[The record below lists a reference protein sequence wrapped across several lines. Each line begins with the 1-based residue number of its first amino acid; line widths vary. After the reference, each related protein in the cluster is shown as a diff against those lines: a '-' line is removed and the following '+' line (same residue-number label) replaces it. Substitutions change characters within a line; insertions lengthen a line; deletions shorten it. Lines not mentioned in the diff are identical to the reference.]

1 MTKLKNSDLIEDGIF
16 DKFQKDAKLA
26 EASLRLLETAILDTQ
41 KASASLAE
49 STPLE
54 GYKNI
59 QLRVKAVED
68 YEDAEKSLA
77 KVQAER
83 EKLAQ
88 KIADQEAKAEQKR
101 ANDAAKETA
110 RQAKAE
116 ATRAKMAAKEAERQS
131 KAKKAVKD
139 MSDAE
144 IKAETIQKKQDAD
157 RIKRLKAE
165 AVLLDDQAGA
175 LEKLAAKNRLLAQ
188 ERESMPDI
196 STPEA
201 KARITEINAEINA
214 NNELIAENSD
224 KLKQQKMNVGNYTD
238 SILEALGASKEFGGG
253 VAGVTNA
260 FDSLSPALNVINKG
274 LQKFTMWNEKA
285 EQQSKDTNIELSKTK
300 KIMAGVAIGA
310 TALAGAAL
318 GGLATAF
325 NNSRAGGEQMD
336 IMGQK
341 MSASMGILANKLLS
355 ATGLAKDFGNEAD
368 KAVRKQ
374 RELESELASIQE
386 LQSDPMQKRSEKVEA
401 AAKAT
406 EQAIIDVKN
415 QIIELDKQ
423 GIKPLTESSA
433 GLFEQLND
441 IWTDQSIN
449 EYIKAMNML
458 RVETGAYS
466 IELAK
471 LTGLAEANDAIE
483 GNNTRSLNDRI
494 EAMRRASKYTIEAAK
509 VQEKLNQKNLEIANQ
524 ALFIK
529 DKINL
534 GGLFEQYG
542 INAENAKTK
551 ISELYTTNKKFA
563 DELDSTANIEQIN
576 AMQNAMATLV
586 TAQYQ
591 LKTKLEQLQAKEDM
605 AVQDQAEMD
614 LDMLQDTYG
623 KKLTLIEAEIAKTR
637 VTTAEKI
644 MLQRQATDELEK
656 TSKRTREVLTQQG
669 LAGSKNPE
677 AILKLFDITDL
688 DTLNKAIRQLEKS
701 EMIEKRVQQYV
712 EDYKEYLVQVADL
725 KKQIADED
733 ERISKLSAER
743 YATNQVIEQ
752 IRQARKA
759 GGTVE
764 EINKKIS
771 EIEKQAATDAFDA
784 KRDEINQRIYLIDK
798 EEKQK
803 REKLATEIQ
812 EIEAEI
818 AKKGGD
824 KLLESVLKFKNEKLN
839 ALNGES
845 EDRATA
851 LKELADVELEIE
863 KNKTAA
869 YIEEQQKRED
879 ESKKALEAE
888 KESIKQRNEMA
899 QAAASFMENLLKQ
912 QAQRRIDAV
921 DKQISAT
928 DKQIS
933 ALEETARAGVESST
947 ENLAYETKK
956 RAELEAERE
965 KEIKRMKRMELALA
979 LIKVYLAKVAAGE
992 KNPLASTAIEMVGM
1006 QALVESIPTFFEGT
1020 NEKTVGEVLGKPDI
1034 AGRDGYIVRVDRD
1047 ETILNAENTRQ
1058 YHASLKEPDA
1068 QPVENTAVLR
1078 KLDGIAD
1085 AIASKPV
1092 YTGLDYN
1099 HIERAVITTVETRH
1113 KIMKTHRK
1121 GGVFGN

>member
-1 MTKLKNSDLIEDGIF
+1 MTKIKNTDLIEDGIF

-26 EASLRLLETAILDTQ
+26 EASLRLLESAIQDTQ
-41 KASASLAE
+41 KASAALAE
-49 STPLE
+49 ATPLE

-59 QLRVKAVED
+59 QLRVKAVEE

-101 ANDAAKETA
+101 ANDAVKEQA

-131 KAKKAVKD
+131 KAKKTVKE

-144 IKAETIQKKQDAD
+144 IKADTIQKKQDAD

-165 AVLLDDQAGA
+165 AVLLNDQAGA

-196 STPEA
+196 ATPEA
-201 KARITEINAEINA
+201 KARISEINAEINA
-214 NNELIAENSD
+214 NNQLIAENSD

-260 FDSLSPALNVINKG
+260 FDSLSPALNVVNKG
-274 LQKFTMWNEKA
+274 IQKFTMWNEKA
-285 EQQSKDTNIELSKTK
+285 KQQAEDTNTELSKTK

-325 NNSRAGGEQMD
+325 ANSRAGGEQMD
-336 IMGQK
+336 IVGQK
-341 MSASMGILANKLLS
+341 MSASMGVLANKLLS

-374 RELESELASIQE
+374 KELESELASIRE
-386 LQSDPMQKRSEKVEA
+386 LQSDPMQKRSDAVEESAKV
-401 AAKAT
+401 T
-406 EQAIIDVKN
+406 QQAINDVKKK
-415 QIIELDKQ
+415 IIELDKQ

-471 LTGLAEANDAIE
+471 LNGKAEANDAIE
-483 GNNTRSLNDRI
+483 GNNAKSLNTRI
-494 EAMRRASKYTIEAAK
+494 AAMKNAIYYTEQAAK
-509 VQEKLNQKNLEIANQ
+509 TQEKLNQKTLEIANQ

-542 INAENAKTK
+542 ITAENAKTK
-551 ISELYTTNKKFA
+551 ISELYTTNAKFA
-563 DELDSTANIEQIN
+563 SDLDSTADIDKLN
-576 AMQNAMATLV
+576 AMQNAMAGLI

-591 LKTKLEQLQAKEDM
+591 LQVKQEQNKAKLDM

-623 KKLTLIEAEIAKTR
+623 KKLTLIEQEIAKTR

-644 MLQRQATDELEK
+644 ALQKHATDELEK
-656 TSKRTREVLTQQG
+656 TSKRTREVLTQEG
-669 LAGSKNPE
+669 LAGSKDPQ
-677 AILKLFDITDL
+677 AILKLFEIKDL

-701 EMIEKRVQQYV
+701 EMIEKRVQQYI

-733 ERISKLSAER
+733 ERILKLSAER
-743 YATNQVIEQ
+743 YATNQVTEQ
-752 IRQARKA
+752 IRQAREA

-771 EIEKQAATDAFDA
+771 EIEKQAASDALEA
-784 KRDEINQRIYLIDK
+784 KRDEINQRIYLIGKD
-798 EEKQK
+798 EKQK
-803 REKLATEIQ
+803 REKLASEIQ

-818 AKKGGD
+818 AKNGNNAILEETKRFKQA
-824 KLLESVLKFKNEKLN
+824 KLD

-879 ESKKALEAE
+879 EE
-888 KESIKQRNEMA
+888 KESIKRRNEMA
-899 QAAASFMENLLKQ
+899 QAGAAFLENLLKQ

-979 LIKVYLAKVAAGE
+979 LIKVYAAKVAAGD

-1006 QALVESIPTFFEGT
+1006 QALVESLPTFFEGT

-1047 ETILNAENTRQ
+1047 ETILNADRTRE
-1058 YHASLKEPDA
+1058 YHASLKEPES

-1092 YTGLDYN
+1092 YLGRDYN
-1099 HIERAVITTVETRH
+1099 ATERAVIDTIETRH
-1113 KIMKTHRK
+1113 KVMRTHRK

>member
-131 KAKKAVKD
+131 KAKKTVND

-196 STPEA
+196 TTPEA

-285 EQQSKDTNIELSKTK
+285 KQQAKDTNTELSKTK

-336 IMGQK
+336 IIGQK

-374 RELESELASIQE
+374 RDLESELASIQE
-386 LQSDPMQKRSEKVEA
+386 LQSDPMQKRSEKVDA

-471 LTGLAEANDAIE
+471 LNGLAEANDALE
-483 GNNTRSLNDRI
+483 GNNTLSLNNRI
-494 EAMRRASKYTIEAAK
+494 DAMKRAIYYTEQAAK
-509 VQEKLNQKNLEIANQ
+509 TQEKLNQKTLEIANQ

-563 DELDSTANIEQIN
+563 EDLDNTADIDKLN
-576 AMQNAMATLV
+576 AVQNAMAGLV

-591 LKTKLEQLQAKEDM
+591 LQTKQRQNQAKLDM
-605 AVQDQAEMD
+605 AVQDQAKMD
-614 LDMLQDTYG
+614 LDMLQDTYR

-637 VTTAEKI
+637 VTIAEKVA
-644 MLQRQATDELEK
+644 LQNHALSELER
-656 TSKRTREVLTQQG
+656 TSKRTREVLTQEG
-669 LAGSKNPE
+669 LAGSKDPE
-677 AILKLFDITDL
+677 AILKLFAITDL

-701 EMIEKRVQQYV
+701 EMIEQRVQQYV

-733 ERISKLSAER
+733 ERILKLSAER
-743 YATNQVIEQ
+743 YATNQVTEQ
-752 IRQARKA
+752 IRQAREA

-764 EINKKIS
+764 EINKKMS
-771 EIEKQAATDAFDA
+771 EIEKQAASDALES
-784 KRDEINQRIYLIDK
+784 KRDEINQRL
-798 EEKQK
+798 
-803 REKLATEIQ
+803 R
-812 EIEAEI
+812 
-818 AKKGGD
+818 
-824 KLLESVLKFKNEKLN
+824 LLE
-839 ALNGES
+839 GES
-845 EDRATA
+845 EDRATT

-863 KNKTAA
+863 KNKTAV
-869 YIEEQQKRED
+869 YIEEQQKRD
-879 ESKKALEAE
+879 DKE
-888 KESIKQRNEMA
+888 KESIKRRNEMA
-899 QAAASFMENLLKQ
+899 QTAASFMENLLKQ

-979 LIKVYLAKVAAGE
+979 LIKVYAAKVAAGD

-1006 QALVESIPTFFEGT
+1006 QALVESLPTFFEGT

-1047 ETILNAENTRQ
+1047 ETILNADRTRE

-1092 YTGLDYN
+1092 YMGRDYN
-1099 HIERAVITTVETRH
+1099 ATERAVIDTVETRL

>member
-116 ATRAKMAAKEAERQS
+116 ATRAKMATKEAERQS
-131 KAKKAVKD
+131 KAKKTVKD

-144 IKAETIQKKQDAD
+144 IKAETIQKKHDAD

-175 LEKLAAKNRLLAQ
+175 LEKLAAKNRMLAQ

-196 STPEA
+196 TTPEA
-201 KARITEINAEINA
+201 KSRITEINAEINA

-238 SILEALGASKEFGGG
+238 SILEALSASKEFGGG

-274 LQKFTMWNEKA
+274 LQKFTKWNEQA
-285 EQQSKDTNIELSKTK
+285 EQQAKDTNIELSKTK
-300 KIMAGVAIGA
+300 KIMTGVAIGA

-471 LTGLAEANDAIE
+471 LNGKAEANDAIE
-483 GNNTRSLNDRI
+483 GNSARSLNDRI
-494 EAMRRASKYTIEAAK
+494 DAMKRAIYYTEQAAK
-509 VQEKLNQKNLEIANQ
+509 TQEKLNQKTLEIANQ

-563 DELDSTANIEQIN
+563 EDLDNTADIDKLN
-576 AMQNAMATLV
+576 AVQNAMAGLV

-591 LKTKLEQLQAKEDM
+591 LQTKQRQNQAKLDM

-637 VTTAEKI
+637 VTTAEKVA
-644 MLQRQATDELEK
+644 LQNHALSELER
-656 TSKRTREVLTQQG
+656 TSKRTREVLTQEG
-669 LAGSKNPE
+669 LAGSKDPE
-677 AILKLFDITDL
+677 AILKLFDIIDL

-701 EMIEKRVQQYV
+701 EMIEKRVQQYI

-733 ERISKLSAER
+733 ERILKLSAER
-743 YATNQVIEQ
+743 YATNQVTEQ
-752 IRQARKA
+752 IRQAREA

-764 EINKKIS
+764 EINKKMS
-771 EIEKQAATDAFDA
+771 EIEKQTASDALEA
-784 KRDEINQRIYLIDK
+784 KRDEINQRL
-798 EEKQK
+798 
-803 REKLATEIQ
+803 R
-812 EIEAEI
+812 
-818 AKKGGD
+818 
-824 KLLESVLKFKNEKLN
+824 LLTS
-839 ALNGES
+839 ES

-879 ESKKALEAE
+879 EE
-888 KESIKQRNEMA
+888 KESIKRRNEMA

-979 LIKVYLAKVAAGE
+979 LIKVYAAKVAAGD

-1006 QALVESIPTFFEGT
+1006 QALVESLPTFFEGT

-1047 ETILNAENTRQ
+1047 ETILNADRTRE

-1092 YTGLDYN
+1092 YMGRDYN
-1099 HIERAVITTVETRH
+1099 ATERAVIDTVETRH

>member
-68 YEDAEKSLA
+68 YEDAEMSLA

-131 KAKKAVKD
+131 KSKKAVKD

-196 STPEA
+196 TTPEA
-201 KARITEINAEINA
+201 KARIAEINAEINA

-274 LQKFTMWNEKA
+274 LQKFTKWNEQA
-285 EQQSKDTNIELSKTK
+285 EQQAKDTNIELSKTK

-336 IMGQK
+336 IIGQK

-401 AAKAT
+401 AAKVT

-471 LTGLAEANDAIE
+471 LNGLAEANDALE
-483 GNNTRSLNDRI
+483 GNNTLSLNDRI
-494 EAMRRASKYTIEAAK
+494 DAMKRAIYYTEQAAK
-509 VQEKLNQKNLEIANQ
+509 TQEKLNQKTLEIANQ

-563 DELDSTANIEQIN
+563 EDLDNTADIDKLN
-576 AMQNAMATLV
+576 AVQNAMAGLV

-591 LKTKLEQLQAKEDM
+591 LQTKQRQNQAKLDM

-637 VTTAEKI
+637 VTTAEKVA
-644 MLQRQATDELEK
+644 LQNHALSELER
-656 TSKRTREVLTQQG
+656 TSKRTREVLTQEG
-669 LAGSKNPE
+669 LAGSKDPE
-677 AILKLFDITDL
+677 AILNLFDITDL

-701 EMIEKRVQQYV
+701 EMIEKRVQQYI
-712 EDYKEYLVQVADL
+712 EDYKEYLVQVAEL

-733 ERISKLSAER
+733 ERILKLSAER
-743 YATNQVIEQ
+743 YATQQVTEQ
-752 IRQARKA
+752 IRQAREA

-764 EINKKIS
+764 EINKKMS
-771 EIEKQAATDAFDA
+771 EIEKQAASDALES
-784 KRDEINQRIYLIDK
+784 KRDEINQRL
-798 EEKQK
+798 
-803 REKLATEIQ
+803 R
-812 EIEAEI
+812 
-818 AKKGGD
+818 
-824 KLLESVLKFKNEKLN
+824 LLTD
-839 ALNGES
+839 ES

-879 ESKKALEAE
+879 ESNKALEAE

-979 LIKVYLAKVAAGE
+979 LIKVYAAKVASGD

-1006 QALVESIPTFFEGT
+1006 QALVESLPTFFDGT

-1047 ETILNAENTRQ
+1047 ETILNADRTRE

-1092 YTGLDYN
+1092 YMGRDYN
-1099 HIERAVITTVETRH
+1099 ATERAVIDTVETRH